1 MIKMEE
7 PTVIGIPPTPKYP
20 NGTETTGLM
29 EETETPAPDAPETP
43 DEETP
48 DEGAGA
54 GAG

>member
-29 EETETPAPDAPETP
+29 EETETPVAPDAPETP

-54 GAG
+54 